1 MSIEALALNFGFR
14 LLNFRKLIS
23 NLFRNPPRNPGVY
36 NQEKTLPGI
45 TRLNWDVDGFSLV
58 TYQPD
63 SESGK
68 HLIFLHGGGYILEAN
83 PFHWKMVEKLAR
95 IYQLSVS
102 LIDYPK
108 APEYTFQTTHQVLLK
123 AYKEIIN
130 RHENQEIILLGDSA
144 GGGMALS
151 LLQVLRE
158 NKIQPYPDKTI
169 LLSPWVDL
177 TMKNP
182 EIPDYA
188 ARDFLLPLEALI
200 YAAKEYSGG
209 EDLNDPR
216 LSPLYGDMADL
227 GSIMLVYGTEEIL
240 YPDCKKLEEK
250 LSKAPGTF
258 VETILCEGWGHDW
271 VVFPLRK
278 SRSILLQIGEFIQNA
293 TN

>member
-1 MSIEALALNFGFR
+1 
-14 LLNFRKLIS
+14 
-23 NLFRNPPRNPGVY
+23 V
-36 NQEKTLPGI
+36 
-45 TRLNWDVDGFSLV
+45 
-58 TYQPD
+58 
-63 SESGK
+63 
-68 HLIFLHGGGYILEAN
+68 
-83 PFHWKMVEKLAR
+83 
-95 IYQLSVS
+95 SVS

-130 RHENQEIILLGDSA
+130 RHENQEIILLGDST
-144 GGGMALS
+144 GGGLALS
-151 LLQVLRE
+151 LLQVLRG

-200 YAAKEYSGG
+200 YAAEQYSGG

-250 LSKAPGTF
+250 LSKAPGTI

-271 VVFPLRK
+271 VIFPLRK
-278 SRSILLQIGEFIQNA
+278 SRSTLLQIGEFIQNA
-293 TN
+293 AN